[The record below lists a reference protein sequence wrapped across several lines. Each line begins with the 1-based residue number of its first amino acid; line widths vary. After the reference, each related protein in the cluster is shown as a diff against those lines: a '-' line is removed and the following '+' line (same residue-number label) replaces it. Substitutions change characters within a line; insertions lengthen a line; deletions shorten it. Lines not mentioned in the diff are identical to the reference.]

1 MRLRNQV
8 ALVTGAG
15 RGIGEAIA
23 RAFAREGARVAVA
36 DIDPRTAATT
46 ARGLGPGRGLAL
58 HMDVAD
64 SASVAAGFA
73 AIERRWKRLDI
84 AVTNAAIEPIVPFLE
99 LSEEPGTACS
109 IPTSRAPFSS
119 RRRRRGGW
127 SPAGAAS
134 SSRSLP

>member
-64 SASVAAGFA
+64 S
-73 AIERRWKRLDI
+73 RRWRR
-84 AVTNAAIEPIVPFLE
+84 ASPPSSAGG
-99 LSEEPGTACS
+99 SGS
-109 IPTSRAPFSS
+109 TSR
-119 RRRRRGGW
+119 
-127 SPAGAAS
+127 
-134 SSRSLP
+134 